1 MEHIFEN
8 IPFTAPAIQEAK
20 GTLKE
25 GVLAIVK
32 GPSFFSDGYSR
43 NGRFYPKELWEN
55 ALKLNQT
62 KEAISR
68 GLMFGCIGHPK
79 NYTLDELLESGKV
92 SHKVTDIT
100 IDEKTGDGIA
110 TYEILDT
117 PAGRILDTIIRS
129 GSEMYVSTRAFGGFT
144 NETKKKDGRDY
155 KVLDTKNFELESI
168 DFVIQ
173 PGFLSTN
180 PKLVESISSDLEI
193 LSEDKA
199 RIQCSEG
206 ICQLK
211 EDLVEISESKNKPED
226 IFEGINDLPKEDIIS
241 MLRNVVA
248 ENKLLSTKEKTPEV
262 VENNDMPSMD
272 DEKSITVDEKL
283 LRSYIG
289 FVELLTKLVRYDV
302 EYTDIYESLIDF
314 LDKDDKLT
322 KTDVDSISGIVDK
335 ILSEEA
341 VDESIIKVCEK
352 IKHITSLF
360 DEKTSEEDKL
370 KGASESVVDL
380 MAELVFRPSDKF
392 AMVELEGKNET
403 LKGQIARLKQATI
416 ALSEQS
422 IITEEKI
429 VEVEKEVPFTP
440 KEISEKLV
448 SLTEQNKQLK
458 SDLENART
466 SEAKNI
472 EEKQTL
478 IEELT
483 TKISVL
489 EETITE
495 NDGFAR
501 DTITENQKT
510 IKALKEELSGS
521 KDKEESA
528 LAKVSKLTERLADA
542 ITAKESAEISAEA
555 SIYRLERPVV
565 EGIFEKYP
573 KASER
578 QKMLEKES
586 KLVRKSAT
594 VVEDIPNYTPKSR
607 NRTASSRLENLM
619 N

>member
-1 MEHIFEN
+1 
-8 IPFTAPAIQEAK
+8 
-20 GTLKE
+20 
-25 GVLAIVK
+25 
-32 GPSFFSDGYSR
+32 
-43 NGRFYPKELWEN
+43 
-55 ALKLNQT
+55 
-62 KEAISR
+62 
-68 GLMFGCIGHPK
+68 
-79 NYTLDELLESGKV
+79 
-92 SHKVTDIT
+92 
-100 IDEKTGDGIA
+100 
-110 TYEILDT
+110 
-117 PAGRILDTIIRS
+117 
-129 GSEMYVSTRAFGGFT
+129 
-144 NETKKKDGRDY
+144 
-155 KVLDTKNFELESI
+155 
-168 DFVIQ
+168 
-173 PGFLSTN
+173 
-180 PKLVESISSDLEI
+180 
-193 LSEDKA
+193 
-199 RIQCSEG
+199 
-206 ICQLK
+206 
-211 EDLVEISESKNKPED
+211 
-226 IFEGINDLPKEDIIS
+226 
-241 MLRNVVA
+241 
-248 ENKLLSTKEKTPEV
+248 
-262 VENNDMPSMD
+262 
-272 DEKSITVDEKL
+272 
-283 LRSYIG
+283 
-289 FVELLTKLVRYDV
+289 
-302 EYTDIYESLIDF
+302 
-314 LDKDDKLT
+314 
-322 KTDVDSISGIVDK
+322 
-335 ILSEEA
+335 
-341 VDESIIKVCEK
+341 
-352 IKHITSLF
+352 
-360 DEKTSEEDKL
+360 
-370 KGASESVVDL
+370 
-380 MAELVFRPSDKF
+380 
-392 AMVELEGKNET
+392 
-403 LKGQIARLKQATI
+403 LKQATI